1 MSCLG
6 GIIESSLVS
15 LFEYKPFRKAWR
27 ISRPDF
33 VVMCVTAA
41 TTALVNIEVRTPPA
55 PHTCVYVCMR
65 RT

>member
-15 LFEYKPFRKAWR
+15 LFEYKPFKKAWR

-41 TTALVNIEVRTPPA
+41 TTALVNIEVRQA
-55 PHTCVYVCMR
+55 TCVPMPACVR